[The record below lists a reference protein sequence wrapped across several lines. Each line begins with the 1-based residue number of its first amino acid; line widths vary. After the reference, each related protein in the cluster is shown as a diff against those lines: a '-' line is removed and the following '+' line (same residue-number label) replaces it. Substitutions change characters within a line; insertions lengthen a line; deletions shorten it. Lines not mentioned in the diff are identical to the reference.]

1 MHSLQYLIRYY
12 HVNRNDTH
20 CIITLSDDRIDA
32 LTYESLK
39 LFKDIAQSRSFS
51 RGAALNSVSQSA
63 ASQHV
68 QDLEKGLGTQLLDR
82 TTRPLA
88 VTPAGQLYSD
98 FCRDV
103 LRRKEEFE
111 AALEEMKK
119 QVQGTVRVASI
130 YSIGLSEMA
139 QLEEEFSRREPNSQL
154 TIEYLRP
161 EKVYSAVLADEADL
175 GLVSYAEPSREITV
189 IPWRQEEMLVATA
202 PDHPLARRTTLRPE
216 DLNGLEFVGFD
227 EDLPIRREVD
237 RFLREKGI
245 EVTRTLHFDN
255 LQMIKEAV
263 AHGEGISILPA
274 RIMRDEIMQGRLVAI
289 PLAAAKLFRP
299 LGIIHRKRKRFHPVA
314 QAFLELLQEV
324 PRAEF
329 GIV

>member
-1 MHSLQYLIRYY
+1 M
-12 HVNRNDTH
+12 N
-20 CIITLSDDRIDA
+20 
-32 LTYESLK
+32 YESLK

-51 RGAALNSVSQSA
+51 RGAALNNVSQSA

-68 QDLEKGLGTQLLDR
+68 QDLEKWLGTQLLDR
-82 TTRPLA
+82 ATRPLA
-88 VTPAGQLYSD
+88 VTPAGHLYND

-111 AALEEMKK
+111 AALDRLK
-119 QVQGTVRVASI
+119 QQVEGTVRVASI

-139 QLEEEFSRREPNSQL
+139 QLEDEFSRRQPHSQL
-154 TIEYLRP
+154 TVEYLRP
-161 EKVYSAVLADEADL
+161 EKVYSSVLADEADL

-202 PDHPLARRTTLRPE
+202 PDHPLARRNQLNPA
-216 DLNGLEFVGFD
+216 DLNGLEFIGFD

-237 RFLREKGI
+237 RFLKEKGI

-263 AHGEGISILPA
+263 AHGAGISILPA
-274 RIMRDEIMQGRLVAI
+274 RIMQDEVMQGRLVAI
-289 PLAAAKLFRP
+289 PIAASKLFRP
-299 LGIIHRKRKRFHPVA
+299 LGIIHRKKKRFHPAA
-314 QAFLELLQEV
+314 QAFLEL
-324 PRAEF
+324 
-329 GIV
+329 